1 MPAEIAPVAGLRRH
15 AGFTP
20 TRWSL
25 VRRAARQA
33 DGAGTAPDR
42 EEFCRIYWYPLYAA
56 ARREGLQPEDACDA
70 VQFLFGEVVRKNL
83 LDNAT
88 PEKGRLRAWLLTI
101 LRNQIRDHKRAA
113 GAAKRGGGIR
123 LLALDTESA
132 EILWRHDPALQD
144 DPVNAWRRNLATA
157 ILDSAVE
164 KLVDLYT
171 SIGKTALVEALLPA
185 LEGPL
190 PDETYDQTAQRLQT
204 TGGTLRMAV
213 LRLRRRY
220 QKMLRLTAAEALGVR
235 EGPELDAELRSLFSG
250 RL

>member
-1 MPAEIAPVAGLRRH
+1 
-15 AGFTP
+15 TP

-25 VRRAARQA
+25 VRRAARQG
-33 DGAGTAPDR
+33 DDTGMDR

-56 ARREGLQPEDACDA
+56 ARREGLPPEDACDA
-70 VQFLFGEVVRKNL
+70 VQILFAEVVRKNL
-83 LDNAT
+83 LGSAA
-88 PEKGRLRAWLLTI
+88 PEKGRLRSWLLTV
-101 LRNQIRDHKRAA
+101 LRNQICDRRRAA
-113 GAAKRGGGIR
+113 GAAKRGGGIP
-123 LLALDTESA
+123 LITLDAESA
-132 EILWRHDPALQD
+132 EAVWRHDPALQD
-144 DPVNAWRRNLATA
+144 DPATAWRRNLATA

-190 PDETYDQTAQRLQT
+190 PDQTYDQTAQRLRT
-204 TGGTLRMAV
+204 TGGNLRMAV

-220 QKMLRLTAAEALGVR
+220 QKMLRLTAAQALGVR
-235 EGPELDAELRSLFSG
+235 EGPELNAELRSLFSG